1 MLTEMTTC
9 YTKGKRLRHLHH
21 GARCGTAPHQH
32 LVKILGPRPAGP
44 GPQSSKEPPFA
55 RFRATFAGVDASRWG
70 GRHSSSTGDPH
81 RPDQR
86 ASARVSRV
94 RQLAELNAQGQ
105 TIVLVTQGHDIA
117 EYSKRQVYLKDGL
130 IEQDFLKE
138 RAGATV

>member
-1 MLTEMTTC
+1 M
-9 YTKGKRLRHLHH
+9 
-21 GARCGTAPHQH
+21 
-32 LVKILGPRPAGP
+32 
-44 GPQSSKEPPFA
+44 S
-55 RFRATFAGVDASRWG
+55 RA
-70 GRHSSSTGDPH
+70 
-81 RPDQR
+81 
-86 ASARVSRV
+86 